1 MTSSGIFDTIFF
13 KNAVPLIDEI
23 TPFSTLT
30 LLAMGPSSIVQGYSF
45 YDYQNACGFQDTS
58 TIVNQLSTNIG
69 STVSLNR
76 STLQSELNSS
86 IQTLTDSINFI
97 GKTYVSTIP
106 YSSEF
111 MSSYTGTDNLYP
123 GVIITP
129 QLSLGNISSLIT
141 SSRYNVYVDLEYSL
155 ELVANDSHTWVNTVG
170 VFNALGNPIYADANK
185 GATTTT
191 RVGNNTITNINTSL
205 LFTPG
210 PTQIP
215 LTTSSFHFEV
225 YLKSSINATTDFS
238 PLFNI
243 YVPDHIKLTLVPR

>member
-13 KNAVPLIDEI
+13 KNAVPLINEI

-76 STLQSELNSS
+76 STLQSELNLS
-86 IQTLTDSINFI
+86 IQNLTDSINFI
-97 GKTYVSTIP
+97 GKSYVSTIP
-106 YSSEF
+106 YSSAF
-111 MSSYTGTDNLYP
+111 TSTYTGTDNLYP

-129 QLSLGNISSLIT
+129 SLSLGNLSSLIT
-141 SSRYNVYVDLEYSL
+141 SSRYNVYVDLEYSIN
-155 ELVANDSHTWVNTVG
+155 LVANDSYTWVSTVG
-170 VFNALGNPIYADANK
+170 VFNTLGNPIYADANK

-191 RVGNNTITNINTSL
+191 RVGNNTFTNINTSL

-210 PTQIP
+210 STQIP

-225 YLKSSINATTDFS
+225 YLRSTISASSITS
-238 PLFNI
+238 PLFDI
-243 YVPDHIKLTLVPR
+243 YVPDHVKVTLVPR